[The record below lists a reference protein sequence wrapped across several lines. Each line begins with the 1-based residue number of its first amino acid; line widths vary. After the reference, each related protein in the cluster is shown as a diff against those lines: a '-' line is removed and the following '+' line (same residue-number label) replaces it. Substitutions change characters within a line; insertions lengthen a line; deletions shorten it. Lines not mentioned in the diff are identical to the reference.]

1 MIIKLVDHDTCILI
15 AGFRK
20 IKVKDVKRF
29 FQAINEKTDGTCIQF
44 FDASLVAGW
53 EHIYFAA
60 LNALNAFKSK
70 LSISS
75 SLAMETLLY
84 ASAQRQI
91 KDAVNLMG
99 IKPNTQKV
107 AVLIW
112 AKTPQQAKSALNVV
126 SRLLSGKPDDSVVKL
141 TDEKKTG
148 LMEFFNISALELEA
162 KMEHKGFGKQ
172 ALSDLIIEH
181 VALLVTKR

>member
-1 MIIKLVDHDTCILI
+1 
-15 AGFRK
+15 
-20 IKVKDVKRF
+20 
-29 FQAINEKTDGTCIQF
+29 
-44 FDASLVAGW
+44 
-53 EHIYFAA
+53 
-60 LNALNAFKSK
+60 
-70 LSISS
+70 
-75 SLAMETLLY
+75 METLLY

-99 IKPNTQKV
+99 IKPSTQQV

-112 AKTPQQAKSALNVV
+112 AKTPQQAKNVLNVV